1 MSTDE
6 RPHPGPVAELDF
18 WQAKSK
24 NLDSIFDQL
33 QSVRVRKVL
42 RCLDKAQST
51 YNAPF
56 AKLCKEL
63 FHARA
68 EANDNVK
75 FLAPLRKWVERLED
89 CTDYST
95 LPEVYPPIVHT
106 ILLIWKL
113 SLIHI

>member
-1 MSTDE
+1 M
-6 RPHPGPVAELDF
+6 
-18 WQAKSK
+18 
-24 NLDSIFDQL
+24 
-33 QSVRVRKVL
+33 RVRKVL

-75 FLAPLRKWVERLED
+75 FLAPLRKWVEQLED

-106 ILLIWKL
+106 ILLIWKGSGHYNTPTRL
-113 SLIHI
+113 SSVRERGLQRPCSTIPAVPREHERL